1 MEVLCIVTVQGGG
14 AVFDNTHSKDSGA
27 TTALTSMKQ
36 ECASVMECLKLSV
49 PFTHKLCMEQV

>member
-1 MEVLCIVTVQGGG
+1 MYCHCTGRW